1 MKTMRILLSAIA
13 LLAMASTQAQNVKW
27 DKDKYPDY
35 NPVLRINRAQ
45 QLRMVNAIKQKK
57 AEGKTRPD
65 HVNNA
70 LTSAFPPVMNQSA
83 GSCGSASR
91 IYYMFAHE
99 MNAARWADGSKAE
112 NIYPTHFTWLL
123 TWCPGGQGKEI
134 IAQHNG
140 VPNSAV
146 YGGYTYMRRPT
157 RLRLDAG
164 LREVA

>member
-1 MKTMRILLSAIA
+1 MDMKTMRILLSAIA
-13 LLAMASTQAQNVKW
+13 FMTIASVQAQNVKW

-35 NPVLRINRAQ
+35 SPVLKINRS
-45 QLRMVNAIKQKK
+45 QLLHMSGNIAKEQ
-57 AEGKTRPD
+57 AESKTRPD

-70 LTSAFPPVMNQSA
+70 LTNAFPPVMNQSA

-123 TWCPGGQGKEI
+123 TWWPGQGNYCP
-134 IAQHNG
+134 AQWC
-140 VPNSAV
+140 
-146 YGGYTYMRRPT
+146 TQQQCLW
-157 RLRLDAG
+157 RLHL
-164 LREVA
+164 